1 MSKFRIGQQVYVKS
15 LGGYGTVSEI
25 GQDGNP
31 KEVWFNGRFV
41 KLLNEL
47 VVQIPIW
54 TQLVRDIINLFK
66 RR

>member
-1 MSKFRIGQQVYVKS
+1 MSKFRIGQQVYIKS

-25 GQDGNP
+25 GQDGKP

-47 VVQIPIW
+47 AVQIPIW
-54 TQLVRDIINLFK
+54 TQLVRDFINLFK
-66 RR
+66 KR